1 MFPVKIFGFIS
12 NIQDE
17 LIDFRDDN
25 KDKIQSATDYIAK
38 NPDKIILGISLIASL
53 LRASQSLV
61 VSHRAYTTRKRAER
75 SYYDSHT
82 HTKWTLTRGLTNFEK
97 KVLNSRVKSGESAVD
112 ILEEMGV
119 LK

>member
-1 MFPVKIFGFIS
+1 MFPVKMLGFIS
-12 NIQDE
+12 NIQDAF
-17 LIDFRDDN
+17 IDFKDDN
-25 KDKIQSATDYIAK
+25 KDKIESATDYIVK
-38 NPDKIILGISLIASL
+38 NPDKIIFGISLMASL

-61 VSHRAYTTRKRAER
+61 VSHRAYASRKLAER

-82 HTKWTLTRGLTNFEK
+82 HTKWSLTRGLTNFEK
-97 KVLNSRVKSGESAVD
+97 KILNSRVKNGESAVD

>member
-1 MFPVKIFGFIS
+1 MFPVKMLSFIS
-12 NIQDE
+12 DVQDT
-17 LIDFRDDN
+17 LIDFKDDN
-25 KDKIQSATDYIAK
+25 KDKIESATNYIV
-38 NPDKIILGISLIASL
+38 NHPDKIILGISLMASL

-61 VSHRAYTTRKRAER
+61 VSHRTYTTQKRAER

-82 HTKWTLTRGLTNFEK
+82 HTKWSLTRGLTNFEK
-97 KVLNSRVKSGESAVD
+97 KILNSRVKNGESAVD